1 VLCPHPVHHADVG
14 RGYLRV
20 FDDSTFDL
28 LASYQLG
35 PNEIPNA
42 VASMSFG
49 GSNGSS
55 DAAAT
60 GGPGSSAAAVPALG
74 NNRDEEPPQYFIV
87 GTAVIRP
94 NVRLRGGCFGLS
106 GRYEQHA
113 QNTQQ
118 AAQYLSSSML
128 LTPTPSCAR

>member
-1 VLCPHPVHHADVG
+1 MVTLAALTWLTSCGVLCLLNVPPTDVG

-49 GSNGSS
+49 GRNGSS

-60 GGPGSSAAAVPALG
+60 GGPGSSAAAVPALS

-94 NVRLRGGCFGLS
+94 NVS
-106 GRYEQHA
+106 MWA
-113 QNTQQ
+113 QF
-118 AAQYLSSSML
+118 
-128 LTPTPSCAR
+128 CC